1 MSHETQLAPPNGWIV
16 TTAAGL
22 SPQRTADP
30 EVARRLV
37 REQGAAILT
46 GLGLD
51 EGAAVAAG
59 HDVFAGKAMAV
70 SMAAEVRAGG
80 VMDQPVDGAAP
91 TREAPL
97 EIHTDGF
104 AYGDE
109 YPDHFILLCAQSS
122 PDGGESFLVDG
133 YRLLDVLAS
142 TPDGA
147 ALVER
152 LESVPVEQTE
162 EGMRR
167 SVAPIIGRAPDMR
180 RMVRR
185 FRYQRASVDSTD
197 PDADAALVQA
207 WDALCRLAAVPAP
220 RFKLLPGE
228 AAIIDNYRVMH
239 GREAYSDAGRLMWR
253 VWLWTSSAWGVP
265 AGELVGDSRNART

>member
-1 MSHETQLAPPNGWIV
+1 MSHETQVAPPTGWIV

-22 SPQRTADP
+22 SPERTADP
-30 EVARRLV
+30 AVARRLV
-37 REQGAAILT
+37 RDHGAAILT
-46 GLGLD
+46 GLGVG
-51 EGAAVAAG
+51 EEAAVAAG
-59 HDVFAGKAMAV
+59 RDVFAGEAMAV
-70 SMAAEVRAGG
+70 SHAAEVRAGG
-80 VMDQPVDGAAP
+80 VMDQVVDGAAP

-142 TPDGA
+142 TPDGET
-147 ALVER
+147 LVER

-167 SVAPIIGRAPDMR
+167 SVAPIIGRGPDGR

-185 FRYQRASVDSTD
+185 FRYQRASADSARFEEDT
-197 PDADAALVQA
+197 ALVHA
-207 WDALCRLAAVPAP
+207 WDALCSLAAIPAP

-253 VWLWTSSAWGVP
+253 VWLWSSSALGVP